1 MDWFNNIGCEEL
13 ENEAV
18 AYFEQYIGSIPEVLA
33 SSNNE
38 LNVSDNS
45 DSDIENDESD
55 IENTCDT
62 IQARAREF
70 YSTSVIQD
78 QSENTCSLNQND
90 ELEDPSRLRI
100 NALFANDCNCTKKCF
115 TKLSTFREQAYEVS
129 LSVCEFTKAERDIY
143 LLSNLEITDSVFRGG
158 KRERKRYRYSFQGVE
173 ICEFTWRN
181 IYNIGRS
188 EFKSLKQHLN
198 ANGVTPRSHGLSGRK
213 SNHGHSF
220 EVIENTIKFIKRYAD
235 EFGLPLPAAPRAT
248 DNTPPILL
256 PCSESKKYEHSK
268 YVSSCVNSEQQYV
281 QLTVFKEVWNACV
294 PHIQFMKPKTDRC
307 KTCFQL
313 REDISGSI
321 SEDAKLVTTQKLI
334 DHIQSAR
341 TEREYYKLCTQ
352 RSRDELKL
360 AESPI
365 GKYNTPC
372 SKNFENVHYTFD
384 FSQYVNLPHSS
395 QQVGA
400 LYFLTPRKVQIFG
413 VCDENFPMQTNYLI
427 DEQQTIGENGS
438 RTHGPNAVL
447 SMLHHYLHGNT
458 YGEKACHFHAD
469 NSVGQNK
476 NKTTLHYLLWRC
488 GKGLHKTINLHFMI
502 AGHTKC
508 LCDACFGMLKFR
520 KSDVNT
526 VSQLVK
532 IVDNSAKCN
541 RSEVFNEND
550 DDENSLKWYRWDN
563 FFTKY
568 FKPLRGIGKFHHFRF
583 TSDEVGVVFARETL
597 DEPKKRLVLLM
608 ESAKPTGVA
617 HDTSRSYSASRA
629 DRGEK
634 ALSVQ

>member
-18 AYFEQYIGSIPEVLA
+18 AYFEQYIGLIPEVLA

-38 LNVSDNS
+38 LNVSDNI

-78 QSENTCSLNQND
+78 QSE
-90 ELEDPSRLRI
+90 
-100 NALFANDCNCTKKCF
+100 
-115 TKLSTFREQAYEVS
+115 
-129 LSVCEFTKAERDIY
+129 FTKAERDIY
-143 LLSNLEITDSVFRGG
+143 LLSKLENLEITDSVFRGG

-220 EVIENTIKFIKRYAD
+220 EVIENTIKFIKR
-235 EFGLPLPAAPRAT
+235 
-248 DNTPPILL
+248 
-256 PCSESKKYEHSK
+256 
-268 YVSSCVNSEQQYV
+268 
-281 QLTVFKEVWNACV
+281 
-294 PHIQFMKPKTDRC
+294 
-307 KTCFQL
+307 
-313 REDISGSI
+313 
-321 SEDAKLVTTQKLI
+321 
-334 DHIQSAR
+334 
-341 TEREYYKLCTQ
+341 
-352 RSRDELKL
+352 
-360 AESPI
+360 
-365 GKYNTPC
+365 
-372 SKNFENVHYTFD
+372 
-384 FSQYVNLPHSS
+384 
-395 QQVGA
+395 
-400 LYFLTPRKVQIFG
+400 
-413 VCDENFPMQTNYLI
+413 
-427 DEQQTIGENGS
+427 
-438 RTHGPNAVL
+438 
-447 SMLHHYLHGNT
+447 
-458 YGEKACHFHAD
+458 
-469 NSVGQNK
+469 
-476 NKTTLHYLLWRC
+476 
-488 GKGLHKTINLHFMI
+488 
-502 AGHTKC
+502 
-508 LCDACFGMLKFR
+508 
-520 KSDVNT
+520 KSDINT

-541 RSEVFNEND
+541 RSEVYNEND

-597 DEPKKRLVLLM
+597 DQPEKRLVLLK
-608 ESAKPTGVA
+608 ESANLPELLTTLPEVIQPAGLTEERRRYLYNEVRPFVQFNFR
-617 HDTSRSYSASRA
+617 DEFCPRAS
-629 DRGEK
+629 EE
-634 ALSVQ
+634 

>member
-38 LNVSDNS
+38 LNVSDNC

-55 IENTCDT
+55 IENT

-115 TKLSTFREQAYEVS
+115 TKLSTFREQAYDVS

-143 LLSNLEITDSVFRGG
+143 LLSKLENLEITDSVFRGG
-158 KRERKRYRYSFQGVE
+158 KRERKQYRYSFQGVE

-235 EFGLPLPAAPRAT
+235 EF
-248 DNTPPILL
+248 
-256 PCSESKKYEHSK
+256 
-268 YVSSCVNSEQQYV
+268 
-281 QLTVFKEVWNACV
+281 
-294 PHIQFMKPKTDRC
+294 
-307 KTCFQL
+307 
-313 REDISGSI
+313 
-321 SEDAKLVTTQKLI
+321 EDAKLVTTQKLI

-372 SKNFENVHYTFD
+372 FKNFENVHYTFD

-476 NKTTLHYLLWRC
+476 IKTTLHYLLWKC
-488 GKGLHKTINLHFMI
+488 LQGFTKTINLHFMI

-508 LCDACFGMLKFR
+508 LCDACFGMLKKIIR

-541 RSEVFNEND
+541 RSEVYNEND

-568 FKPLRGIGKFHHFRF
+568 FKPLRGIGKFYHFRF
-583 TSDEVGVVFARETL
+583 IRHEKGVVFARET
-597 DEPKKRLVLLM
+597 
-608 ESAKPTGVA
+608 G
-617 HDTSRSYSASRA
+617 
-629 DRGEK
+629 
-634 ALSVQ
+634 